1 MEDCKQTT
9 TTQFATVPVQ
19 TGCKMPTPRTF
30 NGEKY
35 YGTDDVAK
43 IIGVKRQTVSYWHN
57 KGYFTADDRAHDGRY
72 LYTVEH
78 VEQLKSVYRPDW
90 NQPAYLTHVDDN
102 AFSQC
107 IENLPD
113 EIQSAHRFVKTG
125 YKGNIKAAFGQWQMP
140 ENWQCWDEIDGY
152 ATFVACSDDDDGF
165 VFYDFDHVL
174 DAVTGK
180 WKSDVAKS
188 FFGFLH
194 VDGSYCELSQSRT
207 GLHLFAQLTPKKFP
221 PFQGKIHFD
230 DGSMLEVFYK
240 KPRCCLV
247 TGNLYQCRPGA
258 PIVCGERAD
267 GQFLHV
273 IEQARLDKEARNAK
287 KNPQNQSNTVDNQR
301 KELPPEIK
309 ALIGEINKAVTPET
323 LKAKG
328 YLKKSANGN
337 FCCPWCGSGNGDNQ
351 TGAMFYYSLGEQS
364 HFTCFSQKV
373 FDKEHGGDIVDL
385 LAQVWYGDKHGQN
398 FFKAI
403 KRAADEFGI
412 EYDPKIFTPPEN
424 KSSAQI
430 YSLKIKLNEIDK
442 EIDDL
447 DAEKIAALEKLRD
460 VEKFDSKT
468 VFADEVITAAAFARL
483 TDQQAFSDFQRE
495 VKIYGDKHKAEKV
508 NVTIWLSDVK
518 DRAAELINR
527 QKSLATRRNKVQA
540 QINSLS
546 FVGKNDLLKGI
557 TIPAEYN
564 VTTERGIEKVTDGNV
579 VTVCRRPIVV
589 VEKIYS
595 VDEKIF
601 KLVLAFMTTTG
612 TWVKIPPKEKAIVFN
627 RNRIIDLANSD
638 LPVTSSNAALVVDYL
653 DAFNTLNE
661 NKLPLSYFVN
671 RGGWLSV
678 NGKDFFIDPRRET
691 IIDTNG
697 KKISVKVDKSRSEF
711 AQHLKTVGNLDEWK
725 KAYLLA
731 KKAPVARLMV
741 AAAVAPPLLKVLGER
756 NFLLY
761 IYAPTRAGK
770 TTSLYLGTSA
780 VGGKKIN
787 RSFDATKN
795 GLAGAA
801 ADVNDYCFPVDEK
814 QVADNRI
821 SEQLTALVYAL
832 GNGVGRTK
840 LNRDSTLKEAKDWR
854 TIAIATGET
863 LLLPDNVTGGAN
875 TRLLTVKAP
884 KEILSAADC
893 KVISET
899 IRENYGLAFPLV
911 VEKILQTDRQKLR
924 DMFDQMSAVFE
935 AKYPE
940 ILPDHRRYMAL
951 LTLADAILNAAL
963 FGNEVTTPDGESILT
978 SDDAIINAAKIF
990 PLILTVAEVSDT
1002 PREKDF
1008 VRSFIGQNQNRFVG
1022 GLVDM
1027 DRMQAIYGKLK
1038 DDDGFT
1044 YVSAKALKDACKT
1057 EGFDYRK
1064 LVADLVAD
1072 GFFKPADNVA
1082 KGHKTPLATVQK
1094 KIGAINMR
1102 CHRIPQVE
1110 FDDCE

>member
-1 MEDCKQTT
+1 MTMTNYNTLQNTPPDGFGIKPKD
-9 TTQFATVPVQ
+9 QFEAEYLRLIKLDLENAQAHRHEMPDEAKRGLLDATVDFFKLGYIPDWILTKSRAEFNCGLYVNKE
-19 TGCKMPTPRTF
+19 TGEIKNLPPPSRRIIIP
-30 NGEKY
+30 
-35 YGTDDVAK
+35 TDDNEHFNAVALP
-43 IIGVKRQTVSYWHN
+43 
-57 KGYFTADDRAHDGRY
+57 DDRKHMDKKFWKQHAGTKRLFGDK
-72 LYTVEH
+72 
-78 VEQLKSVYRPDW
+78 KSVED
-90 NQPAYLTHVDDN
+90 ADIVIVDEGEFDTM
-102 AFSQC
+102 S
-107 IENLPD
+107 I
-113 EIQSAHRFVKTG
+113 
-125 YKGNIKAAFGQWQMP
+125 WQ
-140 ENWQCWDEIDGY
+140 
-152 ATFVACSDDDDGF
+152 AS
-165 VFYDFDHVL
+165 
-174 DAVTGK
+174 
-180 WKSDVAKS
+180 
-188 FFGFLH
+188 
-194 VDGSYCELSQSRT
+194 
-207 GLHLFAQLTPKKFP
+207 
-221 PFQGKIHFD
+221 QGKIAAVAILGCANWKKTLQPHLSTLLKGKKLLLLLDGDESGRKEAEKLRAELTKLAVPAVSRYLHDEMNFADGKSEFD
-230 DGSMLEVFYK
+230 RKVDANEILVKRGDEFLNKLLTRIIDGARDDLEKAKDEISRGNLFSSINGNTKPVNQSAVGGTLQRK
-240 KPRCCLV
+240 KPAPVV
-247 TGNLYQCRPGA
+247 TAETVNIARAALDIIPVAQCPESIWAEVIWAG
-258 PIVCGERAD
+258 RAS
-267 GQFLHV
+267 GLTL
-273 IEQARLDKEARNAK
+273 EELDKWSRKDSRYDSAAV
-287 KNPQNQSNTVDNQR
+287 KNRFDRYENKGLTVKR
-301 KELPPEIK
+301 LIEI
-309 ALIGEINKAVTPET
+309 
-323 LKAKG
+323 AKG
-328 YLKKSANGN
+328 
-337 FCCPWCGSGNGDNQ
+337 
-351 TGAMFYYSLGEQS
+351 
-364 HFTCFSQKV
+364 
-373 FDKEHGGDIVDL
+373 
-385 LAQVWYGDKHGQN
+385 
-398 FFKAI
+398 
-403 KRAADEFGI
+403 FG
-412 EYDPKIFTPPEN
+412 FNEN
-424 KSSAQI
+424 TARI

-442 EIDDL
+442 EIAAF

-460 VEKFDSKT
+460 VEKFDSAT

-483 TDQQAFSDFQRE
+483 TDQKAFSDFRRE
-495 VKIYGDKHKAEKV
+495 VKIYGDKHKAEKINV
-508 NVTIWLSDVK
+508 NSWLFDVK
-518 DRAAELINR
+518 DRATEIINR
-527 QKSLATRRNKVQA
+527 KKSLETKRNKVQA

-546 FVGKNDLLKGI
+546 FVGKNKLLDGI

-564 VTTERGIEKVTDGNV
+564 ITAERGIEKVADGNV
-579 VTVCRRPIVV
+579 VTVCRRPIVA

-601 KLVLAFMTTTG
+601 KLVLAFMTTAG
-612 TWVKIPPKEKAIVFN
+612 TWKKIPPTEKAILFN

-661 NKLPLSYFVN
+661 IKLPLSYFVN
-671 RGGWLSV
+671 RGGWRSF
-678 NGKDFFIDPRRET
+678 NGKNFFIDPRRET
-691 IIDTNG
+691 IIDDNG
-697 KKISVKVDKSRSEF
+697 KKINVKVDTSRNEF
-711 AQHLKTVGNLDEWK
+711 AQNLKTVGSLEKWK

-741 AAAVAPPLLKVLGER
+741 AAAVAPPLLKILGER

-761 IYAPTRAGK
+761 VYAPTRAGK
-770 TTSLYLGTSA
+770 TTALYLGTSA

-884 KEILSAADC
+884 KEILPAADC

-963 FGNEVTTPDGESILT
+963 FGNKVTTPDGESSLT

-990 PLILTVAEVSDT
+990 PLIPTITEVSDT

-1022 GLVDM
+1022 GLVEM
-1027 DRMQAIYGKLK
+1027 DKMQAFYGQLK

-1044 YVSAKALKDACKT
+1044 YVAAKALKDACKT
-1057 EGFDYRK
+1057 EGLDYRK

-1072 GFFKPADNVA
+1072 GFFKLADKVV

-1094 KIGAINMR
+1094 KIGATNMR

-1110 FDDCE
+1110 FDDC

>member
-1 MEDCKQTT
+1 MAIELKGYNQASPPDGFGQVPED
-9 TTQFATVPVQ
+9 QFDAEYLRLIKLDLEESQAHRHEMPDEAKRGLLDATVDFFKLGYIPKWILTKSRAEFNCGTYVDKE
-19 TGCKMPTPRTF
+19 TGEIKRLPPPSPRITIP
-30 NGEKY
+30 
-35 YGTDDVAK
+35 TDDNEHFNAVALPADRERMDKKFWKQHAGTKRLFGDKKSVEDADIVIVVEGEFDAMSIWQASQGK
-43 IIGVKRQTVSYWHN
+43 IAAVAILGCANWKKTLQPHLSTLLKGKKLLLLLDGDESGRKEAEKLRAELTKLAVPAVS
-57 KGYFTADDRAHDGRY
+57 RY
-72 LYTVEH
+72 LYDEMNFADGKSEFDRKVDANEIL
-78 VEQLKSVYRPDW
+78 VKRGDEFLK
-90 NQPAYLTHVDDN
+90 NLLTRIIDGARGDLDK
-102 AFSQC
+102 AK
-107 IENLPD
+107 D
-113 EIQSAHRFVKTG
+113 EIARGNLFSPINGNARSANQSTNKVKAKLDNQSAVGGTVQ
-125 YKGNIKAAFGQWQMP
+125 A
-140 ENWQCWDEIDGY
+140 
-152 ATFVACSDDDDGF
+152 
-165 VFYDFDHVL
+165 
-174 DAVTGK
+174 
-180 WKSDVAKS
+180 
-188 FFGFLH
+188 
-194 VDGSYCELSQSRT
+194 
-207 GLHLFAQLTPKKFP
+207 
-221 PFQGKIHFD
+221 
-230 DGSMLEVFYK
+230 K
-240 KPRCCLV
+240 KP
-247 TGNLYQCRPGA
+247 A
-258 PIVCGERAD
+258 PIVTAETVNIARAALD
-267 GQFLHV
+267 IIPVTQCSESTWTEIIWAGRASGLSL
-273 IEQARLDKEARNAK
+273 EELDKWSRNDSRYDSAAV
-287 KNPQNQSNTVDNQR
+287 KNRFDRYENKGLTVKR
-301 KELPPEIK
+301 LIEI
-309 ALIGEINKAVTPET
+309 
-323 LKAKG
+323 AKG
-328 YLKKSANGN
+328 
-337 FCCPWCGSGNGDNQ
+337 
-351 TGAMFYYSLGEQS
+351 
-364 HFTCFSQKV
+364 
-373 FDKEHGGDIVDL
+373 
-385 LAQVWYGDKHGQN
+385 
-398 FFKAI
+398 
-403 KRAADEFGI
+403 FG
-412 EYDPKIFTPPEN
+412 FNEN
-424 KSSAQI
+424 TAQI

-442 EIDDL
+442 EIAAF

-460 VEKFDSKT
+460 VGKFDSAT
-468 VFADEVITAAAFARL
+468 VFADEVITAAAFAQL
-483 TDQQAFSDFQRE
+483 TDKQAFSDFRRE
-495 VKIYGDKHKAEKV
+495 VKIYGDKHKDEKV

-518 DRAAELINR
+518 ARATEIINR
-527 QKSLATRRNKVQA
+527 RKSLETKRNKIQA

-546 FVGKNDLLKGI
+546 FVGKNDLLDGI

-564 VTTERGIEKVTDGNV
+564 VTAEHGIEKVADGNV
-579 VTVCRRPIVV
+579 VTVCRRPIVA

-612 TWVKIPPKEKAIVFN
+612 TWKKIPPTEKAIVFN

-671 RGGWLSV
+671 RGGWRSF

-691 IIDTNG
+691 ILDANG
-697 KKISVKVDKSRSEF
+697 KKISVKIDTSRSEF
-711 AQHLKTVGNLDEWK
+711 AQHLKTVGSLDEWK

-731 KKAPVARLMV
+731 KEAPVARLMV
-741 AAAVAPPLLKVLGER
+741 AAAVAPPLLKILGER

-761 IYAPTRAGK
+761 VYAPTRAGK
-770 TTSLYLGTSA
+770 TTALYLGTSA

-911 VEKILQTDRQKLR
+911 VEKILQADRQKLR

-963 FGNEVTTPDGESILT
+963 FGNKVTTPDGESILT

-1022 GLVDM
+1022 GLVGM
-1027 DRMQAIYGKLK
+1027 DRMQAFYGTLK
-1038 DDDGFT
+1038 DEDGFT

-1072 GFFKPADNVA
+1072 GFFKPADNVV

-1110 FDDCE
+1110 FDDC

>member
-1 MEDCKQTT
+1 MAQETATT
-9 TTQFATVPVQ
+9 
-19 TGCKMPTPRTF
+19 
-30 NGEKY
+30 
-35 YGTDDVAK
+35 
-43 IIGVKRQTVSYWHN
+43 
-57 KGYFTADDRAHDGRY
+57 
-72 LYTVEH
+72 
-78 VEQLKSVYRPDW
+78 
-90 NQPAYLTHVDDN
+90 
-102 AFSQC
+102 
-107 IENLPD
+107 
-113 EIQSAHRFVKTG
+113 
-125 YKGNIKAAFGQWQMP
+125 KAA
-140 ENWQCWDEIDGY
+140 
-152 ATFVACSDDDDGF
+152 
-165 VFYDFDHVL
+165 
-174 DAVTGK
+174 
-180 WKSDVAKS
+180 
-188 FFGFLH
+188 
-194 VDGSYCELSQSRT
+194 
-207 GLHLFAQLTPKKFP
+207 
-221 PFQGKIHFD
+221 
-230 DGSMLEVFYK
+230 
-240 KPRCCLV
+240 RCF
-247 TGNLYQCRPGA
+247 
-258 PIVCGERAD
+258 I
-267 GQFLHV
+267 
-273 IEQARLDKEARNAK
+273 
-287 KNPQNQSNTVDNQR
+287 TVW
-301 KELPPEIK
+301 
-309 ALIGEINKAVTPET
+309 
-323 LKAKG
+323 
-328 YLKKSANGN
+328 ANN
-337 FCCPWCGSGNGDNQ
+337 H
-351 TGAMFYYSLGEQS
+351 T
-364 HFTCFSQKV
+364 